1 MMKCLSCGADNAAD
15 AKFCKSCG
23 QPLENNAPRDTAIL
37 EPMDAYDTDPAYSYD
52 EVEEKKPGKKKGVI
66 IAASVFAVIVLLV
79 LSFFIYRT
87 SRRISLEKSAAA
99 AIEDE
104 NYDKAREQYAKLYDM
119 TGRDIYKERAKDAK
133 TMAKDQELLDEAKD
147 AFEGGNY
154 EDALRMYTAIQNHEN
169 NLSDKARD
177 GAWDVLEAV
186 SQQVD
191 AFIEADDYDSAM
203 DMVNGLMAIAPDNSR
218 LNFLKKEIKQGA
230 KNLSEEKIRAAT
242 AEFGSCQGRRIG
254 KKKRQAG
261 LGGEPHSLYL
271 SIRHRGGSQCA
282 HGPGKELS
290 GGLHLES
297 RRRSLRHRY
306 PIRFREDLVQYRRR
320 LDFLP
325 HLKRRVLKSNHTKNP
340 VGGQGFLL
348 RLFQAAAK
356 GIGL

>member
-37 EPMDAYDTDPAYSYD
+37 EPVDAYDADPAYAYG
-52 EVEEKKPGKKKGVI
+52 EVEEKKPGKKKAIV
-66 IAASVFAVIVLLV
+66 IAASVFAVILLLV
-79 LSFFIYRT
+79 LSVFIYRT

-104 NYDKAREQYAKLYDM
+104 NYDKAREQYDKLYDM
-119 TGRDIYKERAKDAK
+119 TGRSVYKERAKDAK
-133 TMAKDQELLDEAKD
+133 TMAKDVELLDEAKD

-230 KNLSEEKIRAAT
+230 KNLSEEKIRTAT
-242 AEFGSCQGRRIG
+242 AESEAAKAAESAKKSAKKASEASRI
-254 KKKRQAG
+254 
-261 LGGEPHSLYL
+261 LYTVQYVTAAEANV
-271 SIRHRGGSQCA
+271 RT
-282 HGPGKELS
+282 GPGKN
-290 GGLHLES
+290 
-297 RRRSLRHRY
+297 Y
-306 PIRFREDLVQYRRR
+306 PVAYTLTRGAEVYVIDTQSDSVRTWCNIGDGWISYRT
-320 LDFLP
+320 LNGEF
-325 HLKRRVLKSNHTKNP
+325 
-340 VGGQGFLL
+340 
-348 RLFQAAAK
+348 
-356 GIGL
+356 

>member
-37 EPMDAYDTDPAYSYD
+37 EPVDAYDTDPAYSYD

-79 LSFFIYRT
+79 LSVFIYRT

-104 NYDKAREQYAKLYDM
+104 NYDKAREQYDKLYDM
-119 TGRDIYKERAKDAK
+119 TGRDVYKERAKDAK
-133 TMAKDQELLDEAKD
+133 TMAKDVELLDEAKD

-230 KNLSEEKIRAAT
+230 KNLSEEKIRTAT
-242 AEFGSCQGRRIG
+242 AESESAKAAESAKKSAKKASEAIRI
-254 KKKRQAG
+254 
-261 LGGEPHSLYL
+261 LYTYQ
-271 SIRHRGGSQCA
+271 RVTAAEANVRT
-282 HGPGKELS
+282 GPGKN
-290 GGLHLES
+290 
-297 RRRSLRHRY
+297 Y
-306 PIRFREDLVQYRRR
+306 PVAYTLTRGAEVYIIDTQSDSVRTWCNIGDGWISYRT
-320 LDFLP
+320 LNGEF
-325 HLKRRVLKSNHTKNP
+325 
-340 VGGQGFLL
+340 
-348 RLFQAAAK
+348 
-356 GIGL
+356 